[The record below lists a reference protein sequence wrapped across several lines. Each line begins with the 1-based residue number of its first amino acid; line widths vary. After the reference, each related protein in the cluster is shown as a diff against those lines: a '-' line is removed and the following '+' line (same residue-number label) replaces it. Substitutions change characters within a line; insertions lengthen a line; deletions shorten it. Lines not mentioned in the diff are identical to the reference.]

1 MTRILLVLSTT
12 RYSKRSL
19 ELALAE
25 AQEASGRGGVRLELL
40 YIRET
45 AAVDQVGASVDGQG
59 FLGLE
64 PQDEILDSLERQ
76 HHATALRRIERFQ
89 RLGAELSGV
98 ELSFEEVQGDYQA
111 LVRQR
116 VLESD
121 VDVVFLTRADQ
132 PFVSRLLF
140 GNKTDAV
147 ARLVRER
154 GGKVVVSDETPPGWM
169 E

>member
-19 ELALAE
+19 ELAVDE
-25 AQEASGRGGVRLELL
+25 AREACSQGPVQLSLL

-45 AAVDQVGASVDGQG
+45 AAMAQVSASVDGQG

-64 PQDEILDSLERQ
+64 PQDEILHSLEQQ
-76 HHATALRRIERFQ
+76 HHATALRRIARFQ
-89 RLGAELSGV
+89 RLAGELPGV
-98 ELSFEEVQGDYQA
+98 ELSCEEVQGDFVELARKRA
-111 LVRQR
+111 L
-116 VLESD
+116 EGE
-121 VDVVFLTRADQ
+121 VDVVFLTRADK

-140 GNKTDAV
+140 GNETDKV
-147 ARLVRER
+147 ARLVRQR
-154 GGKVVVSDETPPGWM
+154 GGKVVVSDETPPGWL

>member
-1 MTRILLVLSTT
+1 MTRILLVVSTT

-19 ELALAE
+19 ELALEE
-25 AQEASGRGGVRLELL
+25 AAQASAPVQLELL

-45 AAVDQVGASVDGQG
+45 AEMAQVTRSMDGQG

-64 PQDEILDSLERQ
+64 PQDEILHSLEQQ
-76 HHATALRRIERFQ
+76 HHATALRRIARVE
-89 RLGAELSGV
+89 GKAKELEGV
-98 ELSFEEVQGDYQA
+98 TFSSEEVQGDYVELARERA
-111 LVRQR
+111 L
-116 VLESD
+116 SGD
-121 VDVVFLTRADQ
+121 FDVVFMTRADK

-140 GNKTDAV
+140 GNETDKV
-147 ARLVRER
+147 ARLVRQR